1 MVCWVVVDV
10 CTQLL
15 IVFIFWGCCNYGI
28 KQNLYEHRWD
38 GGLEFQMIMMTH
50 MVVLFILAL
59 SMENM
64 LPKHLVQGKFID

>member
-1 MVCWVVVDV
+1 MLM
-10 CTQLL
+10 QLSYVIML
-15 IVFIFWGCCNYGI
+15 VLGW
-28 KQNLYEHRWD
+28 WD

-64 LPKHLVQGKFID
+64 LPKHLVQDSLLQL